1 MQVNITFRG
10 MDPTESLKAYVKEK
24 IEHVEKYFDRSVEAH
39 AVLSLER
46 YLQHAD
52 VTITAGHYVLRG
64 KVKSEDMYKS
74 IDEAMDKIERQL
86 KRYKDK
92 LRTAKHR
99 GRDETMQ
106 VKVRHDVFEAPG
118 ADLEESEE
126 WTQGPTVIRSNEFLV
141 SPMTVEEAIMQ
152 MDLLNN
158 DFLVFTDVKTGDFN
172 VIYRRKDGHFGL
184 IEAATGKQA
193 SPASETTRLNGLRAG

>member
-10 MDPTESLKAYVKEK
+10 MDSTESLKAYVKEK
-24 IEHVEKYFDRSVEAH
+24 IEHVEKYFDRPVEAH

-64 KVKSEDMYKS
+64 RVKSEDMYKS

-86 KRYKDK
+86 RRYKDK

-99 GRDETMQ
+99 GRDGYAP
-106 VKVRHDVFEAPG
+106 VRVRHDVFQAPRPEH
-118 ADLEESEE
+118 EESEV

-141 SPMTVEEAIMQ
+141 SPMTVEEAVMQ

-158 DFLVFTDVKTGDFN
+158 EFLVFTNVKTGDFN
-172 VIYRRKDGHFGL
+172 VVYRRKDGHFGL
-184 IEAATGKQA
+184 IEASTGQPA
-193 SPASETTRLNGLRAG
+193 ASESGRPNGVRAT

>member
-10 MDPTESLKAYVKEK
+10 MDSTESLKAYVKEK
-24 IEHVEKYFDRSVEAH
+24 IEHVERYFDRPVEAH

-52 VTITAGHYVLRG
+52 VTISAGHYVLRG

-86 KRYKDK
+86 RRYKDK

-99 GRDETMQ
+99 GRDGFTP
-106 VKVRHDVFEAPG
+106 VRVRHDVFQAPR
-118 ADLEESEE
+118 AEHEESEV
-126 WTQGPTVIRSNEFLV
+126 WTQGPTIIRSNEFLV
-141 SPMTVEEAIMQ
+141 SPMTVEEAVMQ

-158 DFLVFTDVKTGDFN
+158 DFLVFTNVKTGDFN
-172 VIYRRKDGHFGL
+172 VVYRRKDGHFGL
-184 IEAATGKQA
+184 IEASTGRQPSSPEAGRANGVRAT
-193 SPASETTRLNGLRAG
+193 